1 MNMMTRVPV
10 QPRTEED
17 PLDALFDTM
26 FQPMNA
32 NGVYAR
38 TGAYESVVEAM
49 AALIPRSAR
58 PTRRSSGSRR

>member
-10 QPRTEED
+10 QPKPAED

-38 TGAYESVVEAM
+38 TGAYEGVVEAM
-49 AALIPRSAR
+49 VALISSKRETGPRSSA
-58 PTRRSSGSRR
+58 SRR

>member
-10 QPRTEED
+10 QPKPAED

-26 FQPMNA
+26 FKPMNA

-38 TGAYESVVEAM
+38 TGPMRVS
-49 AALIPRSAR
+49 
-58 PTRRSSGSRR
+58 SRRWPP